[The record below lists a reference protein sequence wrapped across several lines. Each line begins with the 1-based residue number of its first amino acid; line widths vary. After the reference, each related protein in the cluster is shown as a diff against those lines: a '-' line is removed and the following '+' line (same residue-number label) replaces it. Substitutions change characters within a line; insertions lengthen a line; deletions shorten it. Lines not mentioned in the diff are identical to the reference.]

1 MTGAVGEANLGD
13 MLQTPVVSFDQAL
26 AGRIAGVQVTS
37 NEGMP
42 GSAFNIVIRGGNS
55 ITQDNSPLFV
65 IDGFPV
71 EDADAAALNPND
83 IESMNFLKDASA
95 TAIYGA
101 VVQMALSLLQP
112 RKDRSVSRRSL
123 ITEVSVSLW

>member
-1 MTGAVGEANLGD
+1 

-26 AGRIAGVQVTS
+26 AGRIAGVQVSS

-42 GSAFNIVIRGGNS
+42 GSAFNIVIRGSNS

-71 EDADAAALNPND
+71 EDANAASINTAD
-83 IESMNFLKDASA
+83 IESMDFLKDASLRRFMEPWSKRRCYYHDKEG
-95 TAIYGA
+95 T
-101 VVQMALSLLQP
+101 
-112 RKDRSVSRRSL
+112 DR
-123 ITEVSVSLW
+123 